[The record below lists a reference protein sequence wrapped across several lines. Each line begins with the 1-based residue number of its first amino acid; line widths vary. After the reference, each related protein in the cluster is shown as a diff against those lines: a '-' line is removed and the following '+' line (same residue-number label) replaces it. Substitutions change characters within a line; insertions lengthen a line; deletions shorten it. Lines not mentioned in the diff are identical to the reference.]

1 MLTVGMLGH
10 LSRIPRAKGLGSTV
24 KGWGEEGRGGDV
36 APRAV
41 YSTDTWRDEEQ
52 RAWAARED
60 EDRGGRYRSKDLMS
74 VKRADAQL
82 SLPILKKPTT
92 RNHHHP
98 ISSPLSQFTRQSDDY
113 LLSTIYFR
121 EVLVRRLRT
130 LKTFV
135 RATVLGKKNPPKDAA
150 IGSTHHLCLSGGLR
164 PLWGLPLSLT
174 YLIRPLK
181 LINMNASRGR
191 LKAFLR
197 KEGRREREEKH
208 GGVGGRGFLC
218 LRTMS
223 WWLFKPLSGSGLIP
237 RAAVMG

>member
-1 MLTVGMLGH
+1 MSCEG
-10 LSRIPRAKGLGSTV
+10 
-24 KGWGEEGRGGDV
+24 GRGRRGEASIKRPDV
-36 APRAV
+36 RQ
-41 YSTDTWRDEEQ
+41 TCRC
-52 RAWAARED
+52 
-60 EDRGGRYRSKDLMS
+60 S
-74 VKRADAQL
+74 VVSQ
-82 SLPILKKPTT
+82 PILKKPQNQT

-98 ISSPLSQFTRQSDDY
+98 ISSRQSDDY

-121 EVLVRRLRT
+121 EVLVWRLRT

-135 RATVLGKKNPPKDAA
+135 RATVLWKKNPPKDAA

-208 GGVGGRGFLC
+208 GGGRRKGVFVSPDNEL
-218 LRTMS
+218 MA
-223 WWLFKPLSGSGLIP
+223 F
-237 RAAVMG
+237 

>member
-1 MLTVGMLGH
+1 MSCEG
-10 LSRIPRAKGLGSTV
+10 
-24 KGWGEEGRGGDV
+24 GRGQTGEVSIKRPDV
-36 APRAV
+36 RQ
-41 YSTDTWRDEEQ
+41 TCRC
-52 RAWAARED
+52 
-60 EDRGGRYRSKDLMS
+60 S
-74 VKRADAQL
+74 VVSQ
-82 SLPILKKPTT
+82 PILKKPQNQT

-223 WWLFKPLSGSGLIP
+223 
-237 RAAVMG
+237 